1 MDYSRFKGRGLTRGW
16 YQHYCNPIGDDGLTL
31 QGRRWKEQGDKID
44 KYYDE
49 LIQSEVDNMQLL
61 GINVPEFAGEDTIED
76 TIRKEKLELERKQK
90 AGGVLSKAPI
100 APRKPLSTQGPTTI
114 NSKKA
119 AAALS
124 QPKHASAAPTQQMVT
139 STAKSKVPSSILT
152 VKKKTLQPT
161 NPSTMRHTAAVAAS
175 RTTMGYSKGR
185 ATSSTMKQ
193 SILPKKPTATSAPAE
208 IPDTTLAPAVYIQ
221 RYGVPPT
228 GSEMWIRCFNYG
240 CFNRDDDGLED
251 ALQGTTPAN
260 LFEEDEAEADFQ
272 LVC

>member
-44 KYYDE
+44 TYYDE

-61 GINVPEFAGEDTIED
+61 GINVPEFPGEDTIED
-76 TIRKEKLELERKQK
+76 TIRKEKMELERKRK
-90 AGGVLSKAPI
+90 AGGVLGKAST

-124 QPKHASAAPTQQMVT
+124 QPKYASAAPTQQVVT
-139 STAKSKVPSSILT
+139 STAKSKMPSSILT
-152 VKKKTLQPT
+152 VKKTLQPT

-185 ATSSTMKQ
+185 ATSSTIKQ
-193 SILPKKPTATSAPAE
+193 SILPKKANTASAPAE

-251 ALQGTTPAN
+251 ALQGSTPAD
-260 LFEEDEAEADFQ
+260 LFDEDEAEADFQ